1 VLLFRYLFKET
12 LKTQLAVLFVL
23 MLIFLSQRFVKILAN
38 ASEGDIPA
46 DLVLTLVGLNLPYLA
61 LLMLPLS
68 LFVGI
73 LFAFGRLY
81 AESEMTVMYA
91 TGYSPVRVM
100 RTAQIMALLTAAVA
114 GLNTFWLAPYAMERQ
129 TQVLEQAEADAGL
142 ATLMQGR
149 FQKPG
154 GQAVVYV
161 EQISPRRDR
170 LERVFVARLPS
181 DELSGDKKERPSI
194 IVAEGGVVHEDGD
207 GVQWLTLE
215 QGHRYEGLSDRLD
228 YRLLDFDSYRI
239 RLKDRQ
245 VERKRRKLNAEPTL
259 ALLGS
264 DDPDYIAELQWRIS
278 LPLSIPLLTLIVVP
292 LSAVNPRQG
301 RYAKLF
307 PAILLYL
314 SYFMLLSASRSAIE
328 SGSLSPWIGMWGVH
342 GLALLLGVIL
352 NLKGS
357 RWGNQLAEW
366 ITRRRG

>member
-1 VLLFRYLFKET
+1 MLLFRYLFKET

-23 MLIFLSQRFVKILAN
+23 MLIFVSQQFVKILAN

-91 TGYSPVRVM
+91 TGYSPAQVM
-100 RTAQIMALLTAAVA
+100 RVAQFMALLTAAVSA
-114 GLNTFWLAPYAMERQ
+114 LNTFWLAPAAMERQ

-154 GQAVVYV
+154 GRSVVYV
-161 EQISPRRDR
+161 EQISPNRDLLQR
-170 LERVFVARLPS
+170 LFVVRQSEDDPM
-181 DELSGDKKERPSI
+181 RPSI
-194 IVAEGGVVHEDGD
+194 IVAEAGRVQQDSEGA
-207 GVQWLTLE
+207 QWLTLE
-215 QGHRYEGLSDRLD
+215 QGRSYQGGKDRLD
-228 YRLLDFDSYRI
+228 YRMLDFDKYRL
-239 RLKDRQ
+239 RLQDKQ
-245 VERKRRKLNAEPTL
+245 VERKRRRLNAMPTSE
-259 ALLGS
+259 LLVSG
-264 DDPDYIAELQWRIS
+264 DLEHIAELQWRIA
-278 LPLSIPLLTLIVVP
+278 LPLSIPLLALVVVP

-328 SGSLSPWIGMWGVH
+328 SGSLPPWIGMWGVH
-342 GLALLLGVIL
+342 ALALLLGVVL

-357 RWGNQLAEW
+357 RWGNQLVEW
-366 ITRRRG
+366 MNRRRG